1 MAPMT
6 DETPPSAVD
15 RRQATRL
22 SGDAYPL
29 RVDRHQARLVD
40 WSAKG
45 IGLQLHGGVEDIA
58 PGQALTVS
66 IHSEVTNGVALFP
79 IIVRRVDVERR
90 IIGAGFL
97 ADAED
102 ASDFLACLL
111 AVSSAPDQTA

>member
-1 MAPMT
+1 MT
-6 DETPPSAVD
+6 DEIPPSTAD

-29 RVDRHQARLVD
+29 RVGRHQARLVD

-45 IGLQLHGGVEDIA
+45 IGLQVHGGVEDIV

-79 IIVRRVDVERR
+79 IVVRRVDVGRR
-90 IIGAGFL
+90 IIGADFL

-102 ASDFLACLL
+102 APDFLARLL
-111 AVSSAPDQTA
+111 AASAAPDQTA

>member
-1 MAPMT
+1 MT
-6 DETPPSAVD
+6 DETTPAAAD

-29 RVDRHQARLVD
+29 RVGRLQARLVD

-45 IGLQLHGGVEDIA
+45 IGLQLHGGVEDMV

-66 IHSEVTNGVALFP
+66 IHSELTNGVALFP
-79 IIVRRVDVERR
+79 IIVRRVDAERR
-90 IIGAGFL
+90 IIGADFL

-102 ASDFLACLL
+102 AADFLACLL
-111 AVSSAPDQTA
+111 AASAADH